1 MATTASSAAGKPPK
15 PKFGEVIRALRQP
28 RVALMLALGF
38 SSGLPFMLTAAT
50 FSYWLREEGTSLKAI
65 GFISWVGLAYSFKFV
80 WAPIVERVNVPLLG
94 RLGRRRGWML
104 LTQILVALSLLT
116 MAALGVKHGL
126 VALGAA
132 ALFTAVA
139 AATQDIAIDAFRIEA
154 AESEEEL
161 GLFTGS
167 FQLGYRIAVLVADSA
182 ILFAA
187 NHLGIIF
194 FGSKAAGWP
203 IGYVLMAVLMGV
215 GVFATLKMP
224 EAARADAALEEKR
237 PLWSPTG
244 FFDAV
249 VGPFILF
256 FKTHGAVALLML
268 LMIILYRLPEF
279 VMGPMATPFYHDLGF
294 SKDFVGGVR
303 LSAGLAGTLA
313 GLAVGGFLSA
323 SLGYVRGLIVS
334 GLLEVVAIAGFALP
348 ALLGPSHAL
357 FAFVMFLD
365 NFGVGAAGVALVVYM
380 SSLTSLGYTATQYA
394 LLSSAYT
401 WIGKV
406 AKGFTGLVVEGLQ
419 AAGHPLMEA
428 YAIFFVGCGLIG
440 LPAVLLCIWLG
451 WLQRS
456 RPQPSELSAPSS

>member
-1 MATTASSAAGKPPK
+1 MTTAAAAKPRK
-15 PKFGEVIRALRQP
+15 PKFGEVGRSLRQP

-38 SSGLPFMLTAAT
+38 SSGLPFLLTAGT
-50 FSYWLREEGTSLKAI
+50 LGYWLRDENTSLKAI
-65 GFISWVGLAYSFKFV
+65 GFISWVGLAYSFKFL
-80 WAPIVERVNVPLLG
+80 WSPIVDRVSVPLLG

-104 LTQILVALSLLT
+104 LTQILVGLSLLT
-116 MAALGVKHGL
+116 MAVVGTKHGL
-126 VALGAA
+126 VVLGAV

-139 AATQDIAIDAFRIEA
+139 AATQDIAVDAFRIEA
-154 AESEEEL
+154 ADNEEEL
-161 GLFTGS
+161 GVFTGA
-167 FQLGYRIAVLVADSA
+167 FQLGYRIAVLIADSA

-187 NHLGIIF
+187 NHLGVLL
-194 FGSKAAGWP
+194 FGDKAEGWP

-215 GVFATLKMP
+215 GMYATLKMP
-224 EAARADAALEEKR
+224 EPARADAVMEKKR
-237 PLWSPTG
+237 PLWSPIG
-244 FFDAV
+244 LFDAV
-249 VGPFILF
+249 VGPFLQF

-303 LSAGLAGTLA
+303 LSAGFAGTLA

-323 SLGYVRGLIVS
+323 TLGYMRGLIIA
-334 GLLEVVAIAGFALP
+334 GLMEVAAIASFALP
-348 ALLGPSHAL
+348 ALFGPDHTL
-357 FAFVMFLD
+357 FALVMFLD

-401 WIGKV
+401 WVGKI

-419 AAGHPLMEA
+419 SAGHSLMES
-428 YAIFFVGCGLIG
+428 YAIFFVGCGLVG
-440 LPAVLLCIWLG
+440 LPAVLLCVWLAVIHRG
-451 WLQRS
+451 
-456 RPQPSELSAPSS
+456 RPQPSELNAPSS

>member
-1 MATTASSAAGKPPK
+1 MTNAPTTVGAKPTK
-15 PKFGEVIRALRQP
+15 PKFGEVVRSLRRP

-38 SSGLPFMLTAAT
+38 SSGLPFLLTAAT
-50 FSYWLREEGTSLKAI
+50 LGYWLRDEGTSLKAI
-65 GFISWVGLAYSFKFV
+65 GFVAWVGLAYSFKFL
-80 WAPIVERVNVPLLG
+80 WSPIVDRVNVPLLG

-104 LTQILVALSLLT
+104 LTQILVGLSLVA
-116 MAALGVKHGL
+116 MAVVGTKHGL
-126 VALGAA
+126 LALGAV
-132 ALFTAVA
+132 ALFTAIA
-139 AATQDIAIDAFRIEA
+139 AATQDIAVDAFRIESA
-154 AESEEEL
+154 DDEEEL
-161 GLFTGS
+161 GVFTGA
-167 FQLGYRIAVLVADSA
+167 FQLGYRIAILVADSA

-187 NHLGIIF
+187 EHLGRTF
-194 FGSKAAGWP
+194 FGDKRAGWP
-203 IGYVLMAVLMGV
+203 IGYLLMALLMGV

-224 EAARADAALEEKR
+224 EPARADAVMKNKR

-249 VGPFILF
+249 VGPFIQF
-256 FKTHGAVALLML
+256 FKAHGPVALLML

-323 SLGYVRGLIVS
+323 TLGYMRGLIIA
-334 GLLEVVAIAGFALP
+334 GLMEVVAIGSFALP
-348 ALLGPSHAL
+348 ALLGPDHAL
-357 FAFVMFLD
+357 FALVMFLD

-401 WIGKV
+401 WVGKT

-419 AAGHPLMEA
+419 GAGHTLMEA
-428 YAIFFVGCGLIG
+428 YAIFFIGCGLVG
-440 LPAVLLCIWLG
+440 LPAVLLCVLLG
-451 WLQRS
+451 VIQWRKAH
-456 RPQPSELSAPSS
+456 PSESIAPSS